1 MRPKRS
7 FLLEKEP
14 KDHSFSSR
22 KEAKAF
28 SFFDKEKQK
37 ERLGISPR
45 ATPKTNRTTKIT
57 PIIGGYF
64 Y

>member
-1 MRPKRS
+1 
-7 FLLEKEP
+7 LEKEP
-14 KDHSFSSR
+14 KDHFFSSR